1 VFDDLTR
8 LAAALSRQEAEAP
21 SPAFALWRT
30 LWIAANGPLGRKKA
44 VVLDGIPDPY
54 LYLFGVESALVFVAH
69 GLVAACGGRLAPS
82 AAAGLFEGWRAAPPA
97 DTTEAAAALSRHLAA
112 LTPGERLALLASDP
126 FRTLYHALLPK
137 AIRHTLGAYLSP
149 PDLCAHVLDGI
160 AVDRLLDTSDPRL
173 VEPNCGLGAFFSAL
187 LARGLPRAH
196 LGRTFARQVF
206 GVEKNLGSW
215 AVARAL
221 HAAIVGELGGEAAA
235 HNVVWAD
242 SVFVDEAAIA
252 AVLGADQPQGGR
264 VLVPGFLKVTL
275 PADRVTPAALAD
287 TGEVLEAFDGV
298 SWQPVDRPL
307 RAWLAEQ
314 PPLTQGVL
322 REALDGA
329 ARLESMG
336 GFEFIAGNPPWVNWE
351 NLDPAYKALILPS
364 WPPLG
369 LFAMVGRDRAFAKE
383 DLSVLATYAACL
395 RFGRAGTRV
404 GLLLPQ
410 GLFQSRKNA
419 KGFRRFRLGGSG
431 IHLRVD
437 GVTDFS
443 AYAAFGDAKNR
454 TAAFFCTLGGEPATY
469 PVPYR
474 RFVPGGAFE
483 GLRAVPSAPDDPT
496 SNWALYAEH
505 ESTGPAT
512 AVTRTYRARTG
523 VFTGGANAVFYLR
536 VLDGEGPLLRVEN
549 DTDRAKVK
557 VERVEVMLEPDWLY
571 PFAKGRDLGPWTV
584 DRPPANAIVVPHT
597 AETKMRPVPPDT
609 LGRTAPRTLAYLARH
624 EALLRVRPSLTGM
637 DKASVAEGFYA
648 LLRVGDYTFAPYK
661 VAWKYISRTFCCAV
675 VGPSPLAGALRPT
688 VLQEKLIS
696 IAFDDEA
703 EAHYV
708 CAFLSTTAV
717 RRDVERRIVGT
728 QVSVH
733 VIEDIHIPPYD
744 AADPVHRALA
754 AVCRDGH
761 ADGGLTPVR
770 QALLDG
776 LHGSLADGVGRH
788 PCQ

>member
-1 VFDDLTR
+1 MFDDLTR
-8 LAAALSRQEAEAP
+8 LAAALTRQEAAGP
-21 SPAFALWRT
+21 SPAFVLWRT

-44 VVLDGIPDPY
+44 IVLDGLPDPY
-54 LYLFGVESALVFVAH
+54 LYLFGVENALVAVAH
-69 GLVAACGGRLAPS
+69 ELAAACGGRLAPS
-82 AAAGLFEGWRAAPPA
+82 AAAGLFDGWREAPSA
-97 DTTEAAAALSRHLAA
+97 DTTEAAAGLSRHVAA
-112 LTPGERLALLASDP
+112 LTPGERLALLAGDP

-149 PDLCAHVLDGI
+149 PDLCAHVLDGV
-160 AVDRLLDTSDPRL
+160 AVDRLLDTPCLRL

-196 LGRTFARQVF
+196 LGQTFARQVF

-221 HAAIVGELGGEAAA
+221 HAAIVGELGGDPAP

-252 AVLGADQPQGGR
+252 AALGTDQPPGGR
-264 VLVPGFLKVTL
+264 LLVPGFLKIAL
-275 PADRVTPAALAD
+275 PADRVTPAALAE
-287 TGEVLEAFDGV
+287 TGEVLEAFDGT

-307 RAWLAEQ
+307 RAWLADQ

-322 REALDGA
+322 RDALDGA

-336 GFEFIAGNPPWVNWE
+336 GFEFIVGNPPWVNWE

-369 LFAMVGRDRAFAKE
+369 LFAAVGRDRAFSKE

-410 GLFQSRKNA
+410 GLFQSRRNA
-419 KGFRRFRLGGSG
+419 RGFRRFRLGDSG
-431 IHLRVD
+431 IHLAVD
-437 GVTDFS
+437 EVTDFS
-443 AYAAFGDAKNR
+443 DYAAFGDAKNR

-469 PVPYR
+469 PVRYR
-474 RFVPGGAFE
+474 RFVPGGRHAAVAEGAFE
-483 GLRAVPSAPDDPT
+483 VLRALPSSPDDPA
-496 SNWALYAEH
+496 SNWALYGEAE
-505 ESTGPAT
+505 TAAPA
-512 AVTRTYRARTG
+512 AVAHRVYRARTG

-536 VLDGEGPLLRVEN
+536 VLGEEGGLLRVEN

-557 VERVEVMLEPDWLY
+557 VDRVEALLEPEWVY

-584 DRPPANAIVVPHT
+584 DRPPGQAIVVPHT
-597 AETKMRPVPPDT
+597 AATRMRPVPPDT
-609 LGRTAPRTLAYLARH
+609 LGAMAPRTLGWLARH
-624 EALLRVRPSLTGM
+624 EGLLRVRPSLTGM
-637 DKASVAEGFYA
+637 DKANVTEGFYA

-661 VAWKYISRTFCCAV
+661 VAWKYISSTFCCAV
-675 VGPSPLAGALRPT
+675 VGPSRLGGALKST

-703 EAHYV
+703 EAFYV
-708 CAFLSTTAV
+708 CAFLSTGAV

-733 VIEDIHIPPYD
+733 VIEDIHIPAWDPGN
-744 AADPVHRALA
+744 PVHQALA
-754 AVCRDGH
+754 AVCREGH
-761 ADGGLTPVR
+761 ADGGLTPAR
-770 QALLDG
+770 QARLDG
-776 LHGSLADGVGRH
+776 LHDTLAA
-788 PCQ
+788 

>member
-8 LAAALSRQEAEAP
+8 LAAAVSRQEAAAP
-21 SPAFALWRT
+21 SPAFVLWRT

-44 VVLDGIPDPY
+44 VALDGLPDPY
-54 LYLFGVESALVFVAH
+54 VYLFGVECALVFVAH
-69 GLVAACGGRLAPS
+69 ELAAVCGGRLAAS
-82 AAAGLFEGWRAAPPA
+82 EAAGLFDGWRAAPSP
-97 DTTEAAAALSRHLAA
+97 DTTEPAAALSRHLAT
-112 LTPGERLALLASDP
+112 LTADERVALLAGDP

-149 PDLCAHVLDGI
+149 PDLCAHVLDGV
-160 AVDRLLDTSDPRL
+160 AADCLFESPEVRLI
-173 VEPNCGLGAFFSAL
+173 EPNCGLGAFFSAL
-187 LARGLPRAH
+187 LGRGLPRAH

-221 HAAIVGELGGEAAA
+221 HAAIVGELGGEAAP

-252 AVLGADQPQGGR
+252 AALGTDQPEGGR
-264 VLVPGFLKVTL
+264 TLVPGLLKLAL
-275 PADRVTPAALAD
+275 PADRVTPAALAH
-287 TGEVLEAFDGV
+287 TAEVREAFDGEA
-298 SWQPVDRPL
+298 WQPVDRPL
-307 RAWLAEQ
+307 RGWLAEQ

-322 REALDGA
+322 RDALDGA

-336 GFEFIAGNPPWVNWE
+336 GFELIVGNPPWVNWE

-369 LFAMVGRDRAFAKE
+369 LFARVGRDRAFAKE

-419 KGFRRFRLGGSG
+419 KGFRRFRLGESR

-454 TAAFFCTLGGEPATY
+454 TAALFCTLGGEPATY

-483 GLRAVPSAPDDPT
+483 VLRAVPSAPDDPT
-496 SNWALYAEH
+496 SNWALYAED
-505 ESTGPAT
+505 EAAAPA
-512 AVTRTYRARTG
+512 AVNVRTYRARTG

-557 VERVEVMLEPDWLY
+557 VERVEAQLEPEWLY

-584 DRPPANAIVVPHT
+584 DRPPGNAIVVPHT
-597 AETKMRPVPPDT
+597 VETKMRPVPPET
-609 LGRTAPRTLAYLARH
+609 LGGTAPRTLAYLALH

-675 VGPSPLAGALRPT
+675 VGPSSLAGTLRPT

-696 IAFDDEA
+696 IAFHDEA
-703 EAHYV
+703 EAFYV

-744 AADPVHRALA
+744 PADPVHRQLA
-754 AVCRDGH
+754 AVCREGH
-761 ADGGLTPVR
+761 ADGGLTPAR
-770 QALLDG
+770 QARLDA
-776 LHGSLADGVGRH
+776 LHGSLAAGVGRH